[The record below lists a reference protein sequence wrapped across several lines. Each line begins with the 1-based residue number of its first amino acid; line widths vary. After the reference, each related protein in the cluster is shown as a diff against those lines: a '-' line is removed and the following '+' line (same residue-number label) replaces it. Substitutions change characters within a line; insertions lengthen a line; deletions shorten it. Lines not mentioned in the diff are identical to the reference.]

1 MKLSLRP
8 DLYDMYIYL
17 RNSIVSE
24 NIWTRAFL
32 NCLPRSSHNWVK
44 LIPVVV
50 FSVNSFVDLLIFR
63 KKRIAKSS
71 AIVQYFSFRICWL
84 SSEV

>member
-1 MKLSLRP
+1 MKLSLRH
-8 DLYDMYIYL
+8 DLYDMYIYPG
-17 RNSIVSE
+17 NSIVSE

-32 NCLPRSSHNWVK
+32 NCLSRSWHNWVK
-44 LIPVVV
+44 LIPLVV
-50 FSVNSFVDLLIFR
+50 FSGNSSVDLLIFR